1 MINSQIPEI
10 SPVNPQIYNSEEVA
24 KLYQDFFQFYSQDTS
39 ESKLESKEKFSEI
52 CKTFKIKCGFNDQ
65 TSLELVLKKVEENHE
80 FAQFVINNLKT
91 LFPKEYKKMDR
102 FSEIFGASIKRE
114 DEAIPADTSDLDTRF
129 TNIIN
134 NDKFENQKELTH
146 DLIDKISGESLTEQ
160 SSTPATYEQN
170 KAELFSIINPA
181 NPDSK
186 KSRFPKFLELL
197 KECSIQE
204 QRDSEIGQDNFVLT
218 EILKH
223 PDFLQD
229 LDCFEIK
236 EIVEIYKKVQ
246 SKPEDLPAKTKLDHV
261 KKLFKVAT
269 HKAVMG
275 SASFELINPQK
286 ALTENDFDPT
296 KLSALK
302 NQLNIGEALDSEGLM
317 KLFFTLKYFGEE
329 NNFISAINPQK
340 ISQNPLR
347 NYNLKFNNEELK
359 HLSVVRTIHPK
370 KFDEQ
375 RDLQEVREDF
385 FKKLEEGDRHF
396 CTTFFRSEFFNNN
409 FTEIFSYP
417 ADHGIVADWDL
428 PNAGHFTS
436 DFWSEH
442 FSFPRSRRFEGRDVS
457 RLREFGENRNPL
469 TYALTQCRV
478 THHLLKFE
486 SNLNPETTFSD
497 KCEEY
502 LFDGYETYYSKS
514 DICWFSYEQQTRS
527 NRDQISD
534 QTIFDLDGRAI
545 RAGSKLL
552 FSRLNMKTYSESN
565 VYLNLSDING
575 LAVIGSDLNNF
586 IDLFTE
592 TSLERKKTLEKSD
605 KLDHE
610 IDKIKWQREVFCK
623 DIEKILEEKL
633 KKLTADFAKLTD
645 EAEGRCSPEKAEVL
659 CKYSGAYFDFSLS
672 SLLIDQEREF
682 FDEHDQ
688 ILSHSERLKMINPQN
703 ISIHLQSLIEKTAM
717 DLEYVKA
724 LSSIPDPKEVEEKL
738 QRDLKIYSLNG
749 RETLLTKEILRPSN
763 QVDLIKLFLPKEEDA
778 KTTEKFKIFV
788 QQLAFEGFYKTL
800 DNLNQIEQSQK
811 SFLEKQIDFIA
822 KKLDI
827 DLREQIDIG
836 ETKVPFESKVT
847 PIKIAPQTRDLASPL
862 PTQLTMGERTAGPL
876 QQTAK
881 FSDLEYQLNQGE
893 IQKLLSA
900 YRLQYSP
907 EGMEYPNPAHQIYHN
922 QTFGLDKKTSRVNQ
936 EDFNLEL
943 ALNNAFKNLGS
954 PITKY
959 NRACDKDKKSTEKGR
974 DIHDGH
980 HALTTSYYAKELLNL
995 YKEKRDLFSAEMQAQ
1010 IAEFDN
1016 PQKIKDLEILSL
1028 MHDTARTH
1036 GGHDQDE
1043 HKNAF
1048 YVALRLREMS
1058 DPRFQGDTISEE
1070 GLKMIT
1076 DLANKES
1083 KDEGKSLM
1091 SKLIQSA
1098 DSLAILR
1105 CQEFKKGQFEYSFDM
1120 NECYQDFAKIEDE
1133 SLRKKELTRL
1143 KVIGFLLQENEKRF
1157 NPPKF
1162 LEFSTNPFEEF
1173 SKDKKAQN
1181 ASEIFKF
1188 EITHDQEGFNKLL
1201 KAGCVEYIQS
1211 NFTQEQI
1218 KIFYPQSKSFLERSV
1233 TFLGYSPRDFNA
1245 HIATLT
1251 TSSLSGTLV
1260 NSQPRTPSSDLR
1272 QASVQ
1277 ETQLTS
1283 SVKMV

>member
-1 MINSQIPEI
+1 MN
-10 SPVNPQIYNSEEVA
+10 
-24 KLYQDFFQFYSQDTS
+24 K
-39 ESKLESKEKFSEI
+39 
-52 CKTFKIKCGFNDQ
+52 
-65 TSLELVLKKVEENHE
+65 
-80 FAQFVINNLKT
+80 
-91 LFPKEYKKMDR
+91 
-102 FSEIFGASIKRE
+102 FSEIFGASIIRE
-114 DEAIPADTSDLDTRF
+114 DEAIPAGTSDWETEF
-129 TNIIN
+129 IN
-134 NDKFENQKELTH
+134 VINTEKFENQKKLTH

-170 KAELFSIINPA
+170 KAELFSIIASKNPE
-181 NPDSK
+181 SK

-197 KECSIQE
+197 KECLIQE
-204 QRDSEIGQDNFVLT
+204 QRDSRIEQDNFVLT
-218 EILKH
+218 EILKN

-236 EIVEIYKKVQ
+236 KIVEIYKKVQ
-246 SKPEDLPAKTKLDHV
+246 SDPENLPAKTKLDDV

-296 KLSALK
+296 KLSDLK
-302 NQLNIGEALDSEGLM
+302 NQLNIDEALDAEGLM
-317 KLFFTLKYFGEE
+317 KLFFTLRYFGEE

-340 ISQNPLR
+340 ISQNPLQ
-347 NYNLKFNNEELK
+347 NYNLEFNNEELK

-370 KFDEQ
+370 KPDEQ
-375 RDLQEVREDF
+375 RDLKEVREDF

-442 FSFPRSRRFEGRDVS
+442 FSFPRSRRFEGQDVS
-457 RLREFGENRNPL
+457 RLREFGGNRNLL
-469 TYALTQCRV
+469 TYALTRCRV
-478 THHLLKFE
+478 PNHLLKFE
-486 SNLNPETTFSD
+486 SNLNPETTLSN
-497 KCEEY
+497 KSEEL
-502 LFDGYETYYSKS
+502 LFDKHETYSSKS
-514 DICWFSYEQQTRS
+514 DICWFNLHPTRS

-534 QTIFDLDGRAI
+534 QTIFDLEGRVI

-575 LAVIGSDLNNF
+575 LAVIGIDLNNF

-592 TSLERKKTLEKSD
+592 TSLERKETLEKPE
-605 KLDHE
+605 KLNHE

-633 KKLTADFAKLTD
+633 KKLTADFEKLTD

-682 FDEHDQ
+682 FDEHGQ

-703 ISIHLQSLIEKTAM
+703 ISIHLQSLIKKTAM

-724 LSSIPDPKEVEEKL
+724 LSSIPDPEEVENKL

-749 RETLLTKEILRPSN
+749 QETLLTKEILRPLN

-800 DNLNQIEQSQK
+800 DNLHQIEQSKK

-827 DLREQIDIG
+827 DLKEQIDIG

-847 PIKIAPQTRDLASPL
+847 PIKIDPQTRDSASPL
-862 PTQLTMGERTAGPL
+862 PTQLTMGERTVRSL
-876 QQTAK
+876 QQSAN
-881 FSDLEYQLNQGE
+881 FSSLCYQLNQSE

-900 YRLQYSP
+900 YRLQYSDKEIQGSLTP
-907 EGMEYPNPAHQIYHN
+907 QLNYNIA
-922 QTFGLDKKTSRVNQ
+922 FGLDKAN
-936 EDFNLEL
+936 FNLEL
-943 ALNNAFKNLGS
+943 ALNNAFRNLGGE
-954 PITKY
+954 IAKY
-959 NRACDKDKKSTEKGR
+959 DRACTRQKKSTEKGR

-980 HALTTSYYAKELLNL
+980 HALTTSYYAKELLKL

-1016 PQKIKDLEILSL
+1016 PEKIKDLEILSL

-1036 GGHDQDE
+1036 GGEDKDE

-1048 YVALRLREMS
+1048 YVALRLREMG

-1105 CQEFKKGQFEYSFDM
+1105 CEEFKKGQFEYSFDM
-1120 NECYQDFAKIEDE
+1120 NEVYQDFAKIEDE

-1143 KVIGFLLQENEKRF
+1143 EVIGFLLQENEKKF

-1218 KIFYPQSKSFLERSV
+1218 KIFYPQSKSFLERST

-1260 NSQPRTPSSDLR
+1260 NSQLRTPSSDLR

-1283 SVKMV
+1283 SITMV

>member
-24 KLYQDFFQFYSQDTS
+24 KLYQDFFQFYSEDTS
-39 ESKLESKEKFSEI
+39 ESKEKSKENFSEI
-52 CKTFKIKCGFNDQ
+52 CKTFKTKCGFNDQ

-91 LFPKEYKKMDR
+91 LFPKEYKKMDK
-102 FSEIFGASIKRE
+102 FSEIFGASIIRE
-114 DEAIPADTSDLDTRF
+114 DEAPADTSDLETRF
-129 TNIIN
+129 TNMIN
-134 NDKFENQKELTH
+134 TEKFENQKKLTH

-160 SSTPATYEQN
+160 SSTPATYEKN
-170 KAELFSIINPA
+170 KAELFSIITSTNL
-181 NPDSK
+181 DSK
-186 KSRFPKFLELL
+186 KSKFPKFIKLLE
-197 KECSIQE
+197 ECSIQE

-218 EILKH
+218 KILKH

-246 SKPEDLPAKTKLDHV
+246 SDSKDLPAKTKLDDV

-275 SASFELINPQK
+275 SASFELITQAN

-302 NQLNIGEALDSEGLM
+302 NQLNIDEALDAEGLM
-317 KLFFTLKYFGEE
+317 KLFFTLRYFGEE

-340 ISQNPLR
+340 ISQNQLR
-347 NYNLKFNNEELK
+347 NYNLKFNNEKLK

-370 KFDEQ
+370 KSDEQ

-457 RLREFGENRNPL
+457 RLREFGENRNLL
-469 TYALTQCRV
+469 TYALTRCRV
-478 THHLLKFE
+478 PHHLLKFE
-486 SNLNPETTFSD
+486 SNLNPETTFSN
-497 KCEEY
+497 KSEEL
-502 LFDGYETYYSKS
+502 LFNNHETYSSKS
-514 DICWFSYEQQTRS
+514 DICWFNLHPTRS
-527 NRDQISD
+527 DRDQISD
-534 QTIFDLDGRAI
+534 QTIFDLEGRAI

-592 TSLERKKTLEKSD
+592 TSLERKETLEKPE

-610 IDKIKWQREVFCK
+610 IDKIKWQRGVFCK

-633 KKLTADFAKLTD
+633 EKLTADFEKLTFEVD
-645 EAEGRCSPEKAEVL
+645 GRCHSGKAEVL
-659 CKYSGAYFDFSLS
+659 CKYSGAYFDFSPS
-672 SLLIDQEREF
+672 SLLIEQNGEF
-682 FDEHDQ
+682 YDEYGQ
-688 ILSHSERLKMINPQN
+688 ILSHSERFKMINPQN
-703 ISIHLQSLIEKTAM
+703 ISIHLQSLIEKTAS

-724 LSSIPDPKEVEEKL
+724 LSLIPDPEEVEKKL

-749 RETLLTKEILRPSN
+749 RETLLTKEILRPLN
-763 QVDLIKLFLPKEEDA
+763 QVDLIKLFLTEKKDA

-788 QQLAFEGFYKTL
+788 QQLAFEGFYKTF
-800 DNLNQIEQSQK
+800 DNLHQIEQSKK

-827 DLREQIDIG
+827 DLKEQIDIG
-836 ETKVPFESKVT
+836 ETKVPFEFKVT
-847 PIKIAPQTRDLASPL
+847 PIKIDPQPRDSASPL
-862 PTQLTMGERTAGPL
+862 PTQLTMGERTARSL
-876 QQTAK
+876 QQSAN
-881 FSDLEYQLNQGE
+881 FSSLYYQLNQSE

-900 YRLQYSP
+900 YRLQYSDEEIQGSP
-907 EGMEYPNPAHQIYHN
+907 TPQLNYNIA
-922 QTFGLDKKTSRVNQ
+922 FGLDKT
-936 EDFNLEL
+936 DFNLEL
-943 ALNNAFKNLGS
+943 ALNNAFKNLGNE
-954 PITKY
+954 IAKY
-959 NRACDKDKKSTEKGR
+959 NHACTRQKKSTEKGR

-1010 IAEFDN
+1010 IAEFNN

-1036 GGHDQDE
+1036 GGEDQDE

-1048 YVALRLREMS
+1048 YVALRLREMG

-1105 CQEFKKGQFEYSFDM
+1105 CEEFIKGYYKYDFKM

-1133 SLRKKELTRL
+1133 SSRKKELTRL
-1143 KVIGFLLQENEKRF
+1143 EVIGFLLQENEKRF

-1173 SKDKKAQN
+1173 SKDNKAQN

-1188 EITHDQEGFNKLL
+1188 EITNDQEGFNKLL

-1211 NFTQEQI
+1211 NFNPEQI
-1218 KIFYPQSKSFLERSV
+1218 NKFFAGSKNLPERFL
-1233 TFLGYSPRDFNA
+1233 TLIGYLPRNLEA
-1245 HIATLT
+1245 C
-1251 TSSLSGTLV
+1251 TSSSTSLSLSGNLV
-1260 NSQPRTPSSDLR
+1260 NSQPRPPSPDLS
-1272 QASVQ
+1272 QASV
-1277 ETQLTS
+1277 EVPQLPSPTPR
-1283 SVKMV
+1283 V